1 MRHQE
6 EVKGTVNNLRLLN
19 ETVIDVRA
27 LRRVS
32 DGRVA
37 TALSVSAVT
46 LLATELEESLTHAL
60 VHNDQ
65 SRLRELNLSLL
76 LAGKSVLLLHN
87 LVQLLQLVLNDL
99 ATHGVAD
106 TVAIDEDVIR
116 KRAGVVVTEGL
127 ERVLEVLLQDAGTD
141 DLLTLLALRTG
152 LRVVLAHVLVV
163 GGTETDD
170 RLLSLVAHIDADQ
183 HRLLRDL
190 GTEVKAPQVAAKLGV
205 DLAQYID
212 VDAIVILLDG
222 LRADELGDD
231 WRVRIDLVLERSVQ
245 VLLLDRVRHDDQEEI
260 EILRLLGLF
269 QLPAL
274 GVLAANVLRVVV
286 VDGFLESFN
295 A

>member
-99 ATHGVAD
+99 ATHRVAD

>member
-1 MRHQE
+1 M
-6 EVKGTVNNLRLLN
+6 
-19 ETVIDVRA
+19 
-27 LRRVS
+27 
-32 DGRVA
+32 
-37 TALSVSAVT
+37 
-46 LLATELEESLTHAL
+46 
-60 VHNDQ
+60 
-65 SRLRELNLSLL
+65 
-76 LAGKSVLLLHN
+76 
-87 LVQLLQLVLNDL
+87 LNDL